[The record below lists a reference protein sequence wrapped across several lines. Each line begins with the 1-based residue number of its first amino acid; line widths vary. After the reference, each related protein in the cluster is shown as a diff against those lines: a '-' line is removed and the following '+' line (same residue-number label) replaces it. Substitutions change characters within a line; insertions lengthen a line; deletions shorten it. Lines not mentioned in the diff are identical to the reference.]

1 MRTRI
6 ITAVVALAIFIP
18 LIVYG
23 HWPLT
28 IAAVALGII
37 AMSEILVM
45 KKMFVI
51 SFEAIVSYLGVAL
64 LILPDS
70 WLDFL
75 PSVATRWFGFYVL
88 VVLLLLHTVLRKQRF
103 TFDDV
108 GVLTLA
114 MLYIGMGF
122 HFFVVARSINFITL
136 LYGMLIVWLTDSGAY
151 LIGRK
156 IGKNKLAPKISP
168 NKTWEGSIGGTV
180 TATIILAIY
189 LYFLPVGGT
198 WLPMILL
205 TIVLSIMGQFG
216 DLIESSLKRYYG
228 VKDSGKILPGHGGIL
243 DRFDSMLIVM
253 PMLHL
258 LGII

>member
-180 TATIILAIY
+180 TATIILTIY
-189 LYFLPVGGT
+189 LYFLPVGGA

>member
-1 MRTRI
+1 MKTRI

-28 IAAVALGII
+28 VAAVALGIV
-37 AMSEILVM
+37 AMSEILIM
-45 KKMFVI
+45 KKMFLI
-51 SFEAIVSYLGVAL
+51 SFEAVISYLGVAL
-64 LILPDS
+64 LILPDN

-122 HFFVVARSINFITL
+122 HYFIAARAINFVTL

-156 IGKNKLAPKISP
+156 IGKNKLAPKVSP
-168 NKTWEGSIGGTV
+168 HKTWEGSIGGTIA
-180 TATIILAIY
+180 ATVILAVY
-189 LYFLPVGGT
+189 LYFLPVGGA
-198 WLPMILL
+198 WLPMVLL

-216 DLIESSLKRYYG
+216 DLIESSLKRFYG

>member
-28 IAAVALGII
+28 IAAVALGIV

-122 HFFVVARSINFITL
+122 HYFVVARSINFITL
-136 LYGMLIVWLTDSGAY
+136 YTGC
-151 LIGRK
+151 
-156 IGKNKLAPKISP
+156 
-168 NKTWEGSIGGTV
+168 
-180 TATIILAIY
+180 
-189 LYFLPVGGT
+189 
-198 WLPMILL
+198 
-205 TIVLSIMGQFG
+205 
-216 DLIESSLKRYYG
+216 
-228 VKDSGKILPGHGGIL
+228 
-243 DRFDSMLIVM
+243 
-253 PMLHL
+253 
-258 LGII
+258 

>member
-1 MRTRI
+1 MKTRI
-6 ITAVVALAIFIP
+6 ITAVIALAIFIP

-23 HWPLT
+23 GWPLT
-28 IAAVALGII
+28 IAALALGIVAI
-37 AMSEILVM
+37 SEVLVM
-45 KKMFVI
+45 KKMFLI
-51 SFEAIVSYLGVAL
+51 SFEAIISYLGVAL

-70 WLDFL
+70 CLDFL

-88 VVLLLLHTVLRKQRF
+88 VVLLLLHTVIRKQRF
-103 TFDDV
+103 TFDDA

-114 MLYIGMGF
+114 MLYVGMGF
-122 HFFVVARSINFITL
+122 HYFVVARAVNFQTL

-156 IGKNKLAPKISP
+156 IGKNKLAPRISP
-168 NKTWEGSIGGTV
+168 NKTWEGSIGGMV
-180 TATIILAIY
+180 AATIILAVY
-189 LYFLPVGGT
+189 VYCLPVGDGFIT
-198 WLPMILL
+198 MIIL
-205 TIVLSIMGQFG
+205 TLILSIMGQLG

-258 LGII
+258 AGII

>member
-1 MRTRI
+1 MKTRI

-18 LIVYG
+18 LIIYG
-23 HWPLT
+23 GWPLT

-122 HFFVVARSINFITL
+122 HYFVVARSINFITL

-180 TATIILAIY
+180 AATIILAVY
-189 LYFLPVGGT
+189 LYFLPVGGACY
-198 WLPMILL
+198 
-205 TIVLSIMGQFG
+205 
-216 DLIESSLKRYYG
+216 R
-228 VKDSGKILPGHGGIL
+228 
-243 DRFDSMLIVM
+243 
-253 PMLHL
+253 
-258 LGII
+258 

>member
-28 IAAVALGII
+28 IAAVALGIV

-70 WLDFL
+70 WLVFL

-122 HFFVVARSINFITL
+122 HYFVVARSINFITL

-180 TATIILAIY
+180 AATIILAIY
-189 LYFLPVGGT
+189 LYIWPVGGA
-198 WLPMILL
+198 WLPMVLL

-216 DLIESSLKRYYG
+216 DLIESSLKRFYG
-228 VKDSGKILPGHGGIL
+228 VKVSGKILPGHGGIL

>member
-1 MRTRI
+1 MKTRV

-18 LIVYG
+18 LIIYG

-28 IAAVALGII
+28 VAAVVLGII
-37 AMSEILVM
+37 AMSEVLAM
-45 KKMFVI
+45 KKMFLI
-51 SFEAIVSYLGVAL
+51 SFEALISYLGVAL

-75 PSVATRWFGFYVL
+75 PSVATRWFGFYILVL
-88 VVLLLLHTVLRKQRF
+88 LLLLHTVIRKQRF
-103 TFDDV
+103 TFDDA
-108 GVLTLA
+108 GTLTLA

-122 HFFVVARSINFITL
+122 RYFVAARGVNFETL

-180 TATIILAIY
+180 VAVILLAIY
-189 LYFLPVGGT
+189 RYFIPVGDGFIA
-198 WLPMILL
+198 MIFITL
-205 TIVLSIMGQFG
+205 ILSIFGQFG
-216 DLIESSLKRYYG
+216 DLIESALKRYYG

-243 DRFDSMLIVM
+243 DRFDSMLVVM

>member
-1 MRTRI
+1 MKTRI

-18 LIVYG
+18 LIIYG
-23 HWPLT
+23 SWPLT

-37 AMSEILVM
+37 AMSEVLVM
-45 KKMFVI
+45 KKMVVI

-75 PSVATRWFGFYVL
+75 PSVATRWFGFYLL

-103 TFDDV
+103 TFDDA

-122 HFFVVARSINFITL
+122 HFFVAARGINFETL
-136 LYGMLIVWLTDSGAY
+136 LYGMLVVWITDSGAY
-151 LIGRK
+151 LVGRK

-168 NKTWEGSIGGTV
+168 NKTWEGSIGGTIS
-180 TATIILAIY
+180 ATIILAIY
-189 LYFLPVGGT
+189 LYFIHVGGA
-198 WLPMILL
+198 WLTMVLL
-205 TIVLSIMGQFG
+205 TIILSIMGQFG

>member
-1 MRTRI
+1 MKTRI
-6 ITAVVALAIFIP
+6 ITAVIALAIFIP

-23 HWPLT
+23 GWPLT
-28 IAAVALGII
+28 IAALALGIVAI
-37 AMSEILVM
+37 SEVLVM
-45 KKMFVI
+45 KKMFLI
-51 SFEAIVSYLGVAL
+51 SFEAIISYLGVAL

-88 VVLLLLHTVLRKQRF
+88 VVLLLLHTVIRKQRF
-103 TFDDV
+103 TFDDA

-114 MLYIGMGF
+114 MLYVGMGF
-122 HFFVVARSINFITL
+122 HYFVVARAVNFQTL

-156 IGKNKLAPKISP
+156 IGKNKLAPRISP
-168 NKTWEGSIGGTV
+168 NKTWEGSVGGTV
-180 TATIILAIY
+180 AATIILAVY
-189 LYFLPVGGT
+189 LYFFSVGDGFIT
-198 WLPMILL
+198 MIIL
-205 TIVLSIMGQFG
+205 TLILSIMGQLG

-258 LGII
+258 AGII

>member
-1 MRTRI
+1 MKTRI
-6 ITAVVALAIFIP
+6 ITAVIALAIFIP

-23 HWPLT
+23 GWPLT
-28 IAAVALGII
+28 IAALALGIVAI
-37 AMSEILVM
+37 SEVLVM
-45 KKMFVI
+45 KKMFLI
-51 SFEAIVSYLGVAL
+51 SFEAIISYLGVAL

-88 VVLLLLHTVLRKQRF
+88 VVLLLLHTVIRKQRF
-103 TFDDV
+103 TFDDA

-114 MLYIGMGF
+114 MLYVGMGF
-122 HFFVVARSINFITL
+122 HYFVVARAVNFQTL

-156 IGKNKLAPKISP
+156 IGKNKLAPRISP
-168 NKTWEGSIGGTV
+168 NKTWEGSVGGTV
-180 TATIILAIY
+180 AATIILAVY
-189 LYFLPVGGT
+189 LYFFPVGDGFIT
-198 WLPMILL
+198 MIIL
-205 TIVLSIMGQFG
+205 TLILSIMGQLG

-228 VKDSGKILPGHGGIL
+228 VKDSGKILPGHGGLL

-258 LGII
+258 AGII

>member
-1 MRTRI
+1 VKTRI

-23 HWPLT
+23 GWPLT
-28 IAAVALGII
+28 VAAVVLGII
-37 AMSEILVM
+37 AMSEVLVM
-45 KKMFVI
+45 KRMFVI

-64 LILPDS
+64 LILPDN

-75 PSVATRWFGFYVL
+75 PSVATRWFGFYLL

-103 TFDDV
+103 TFDDA
-108 GVLTLA
+108 GVITLA

-122 HFFVVARSINFITL
+122 HYFVAARAINFQTL
-136 LYGMLIVWLTDSGAY
+136 LYGMLIVWITDSGAY

-156 IGKNKLAPKISP
+156 LGRNKLAPKISP

-180 TATIILAIY
+180 SATIILAIY
-189 LYFLPVGGT
+189 LYLFPVSDGFVT
-198 WLPMILL
+198 MIIL
-205 TIVLSIMGQFG
+205 TLILSIMGQLG

-253 PMLHL
+253 PLLHMV
-258 LGII
+258 GII

>member
-1 MRTRI
+1 MKTRI

-23 HWPLT
+23 GWSLT
-28 IAAVALGII
+28 IAAVALGIV
-37 AMSEILVM
+37 AMSEVLVM

-64 LILPDS
+64 LILPDN

-75 PSVATRWFGFYVL
+75 PSVATRWFGFYLL
-88 VVLLLLHTVLRKQRF
+88 VALLLLHTVIRRQRF
-103 TFDDV
+103 TFDDA

-122 HFFVVARSINFITL
+122 HFFVVARSVNFQTL
-136 LYGMLIVWLTDSGAY
+136 LYGMLIVWITDSGAY

-156 IGKNKLAPKISP
+156 LGKNKLAPRISP
-168 NKTWEGSIGGTV
+168 NKTWEGSVGGTV
-180 TATIILAIY
+180 AATIILAIY
-189 LYFLPVGGT
+189 LYFFPVGDGLVT
-198 WLPMILL
+198 MIVL
-205 TIVLSIMGQFG
+205 TLILSIMGQLG
-216 DLIESSLKRYYG
+216 DLVESSLKRYYG

-243 DRFDSMLIVM
+243 DRFDSMLLVM
-253 PMLHL
+253 PMLHM